1 MIMDYFIPQEMG
13 AWDRFRLV
21 FGPCGFMHFVTAFNP
36 LSRRAPVVEMGYRR
50 IVTHNNDYI
59 LNGMVHTSEER
70 LNP

>member
-1 MIMDYFIPQEMG
+1 MDYFTLQEMG
-13 AWDRFRLV
+13 AWDRFRRV
-21 FGPCGFMHFVTAFNP
+21 FGPCGFMHFITAFNP

>member
-1 MIMDYFIPQEMG
+1 MDYFTPQEMG

-21 FGPCGFMHFVTAFNP
+21 FGPCGFMHFITSFNP